1 MSFTLTDEDMAMGS
15 EFPDSNIND
24 MILGYFEGPLDYP
37 LTKQFEGEAPE
48 SQAEYNSVEIL
59 DDVYAAGLQRLPA
72 DEYLLDLS
80 LEKLEK
86 GDYTFSNGDI
96 IELRKQNP
104 IIQAAAYSQEVKDA
118 IAKLLTKL
126 NEKSFISNS
135 MKNKRRNQLVRKM
148 YEDATN
154 MNAAPGRGPANRIRN
169 FVGVKVPRGAEGG
182 SRKKSSKSKKTRK
195 VKKTLRK
202 RN

>member
-1 MSFTLTDEDMAMGS
+1 MSKNTLRKKCRKAKNFQRSLFVYNYRMSFTLTDKDMAMGS

-24 MILGYFEGPLDYP
+24 MILGYFEGPLGYP
-37 LTKQFEGEAPE
+37 LTEQFEGAPE

-96 IELRKQNP
+96 IELRKQNQ

-118 IAKLLTKL
+118 IA
-126 NEKSFISNS
+126 
-135 MKNKRRNQLVRKM
+135 
-148 YEDATN
+148 
-154 MNAAPGRGPANRIRN
+154 
-169 FVGVKVPRGAEGG
+169 
-182 SRKKSSKSKKTRK
+182 
-195 VKKTLRK
+195 
-202 RN
+202 